1 MLSLRTL
8 WPWTALAM
16 AMAYEETN
24 SIGGWHQLH
33 FAPGIDRDAIF
44 ATARHKKQWP
54 NGEPTPT
61 MAEPPREAKA
71 ERPLGSHAK
80 ERKKRS
86 RG

>member
-33 FAPGIDRDAIF
+33 FAPGIDREAVF
-44 ATARHKKQWP
+44 AQARQQKRWP
-54 NGEPTPT
+54 NGVPSNLAVKDQKPVR
-61 MAEPPREAKA
+61 AR
-71 ERPLGSHAK
+71 R
-80 ERKKRS
+80 R
-86 RG
+86 